1 MSMLPELGD
10 SGLMA
15 AIGVAVGLAVAALVL
30 LVDRRRVARD
40 KKALL
45 FWAGSLAEGWQ
56 RQLTGPQVSPGLKAI
71 GDAVEEVV
79 WGLATRLDEV
89 SRQRDEALSFL
100 SATDDGV
107 IVTDAEGKV
116 LLVNRAETERLGIPE
131 HRILGRSFIEV
142 VQDHEVNEVVQL
154 CLRSGSAQ
162 HSIVET
168 EPGKESLGV
177 TATPLE
183 GGGGCVVVL
192 HDLTD
197 LRQLER
203 VRTDFVANISHELRT
218 PLASLKL
225 LAETLSS
232 GGAHEPEV
240 LTDYL
245 GRIEVEVDRLT
256 LMVDELAE
264 LSSIETG
271 RVRFEMRPVNTG
283 KLVLRAVERLEALAG
298 RAGLSVEIDVPDGL
312 PEVEGDERR
321 LEQVLVNL
329 LHNAIKFTPPQ
340 GLVRV
345 SARVEGDEMM
355 VAVADSGVGIASDE
369 IERVFERFY
378 KADRSRSS
386 RGTGLGL
393 ALAKHVVNAH
403 GGRIKAESVEG
414 KGSTFRFTLPL

>member
-1 MSMLPELGD
+1 MLPEVGD
-10 SGLMA
+10 SSVVA
-15 AIGVAVGLAVAALVL
+15 AIGVVVGLAVAAFVL

-40 KKALL
+40 VKALVS
-45 FWAGSLAEGWQ
+45 WTGSLVEGQQ
-56 RQLTGPQVSPGLKAI
+56 RQLPGPQLSPGLKPVS
-71 GDAVEEVV
+71 DSVEEVV
-79 WGLATRLDEV
+79 RGLTTRLDEV
-89 SRQRDEALSFL
+89 SRERDEALSFL

-116 LLVNRAETERLGIPE
+116 VLVNRAETQRLRIPE
-131 HRILGRSFIEV
+131 HRTVGRSFIEV
-142 VQDHEVNEVVQL
+142 VQDHEVNAVVQL
-154 CLRSGSAQ
+154 CLRTGSAQ

-168 EPGKESLGV
+168 EPGREFLGV
-177 TATPLE
+177 TATPLVDK
-183 GGGGCVVVL
+183 GGCVVVF

-197 LRQLER
+197 LRHLER
-203 VRTDFVANISHELRT
+203 VRRDFVANVSHELRT

-232 GGAHEPEV
+232 AGAHEPQV

-245 GRIEVEVDRLT
+245 GRIEVEVDRLA
-256 LMVDELAE
+256 LMVDELGE

-271 RVRFEMRPVNTG
+271 EVRVERRPVNVG
-283 KLVLRAVERLEALAG
+283 KLVLRAVERLEALAR
-298 RAGLSVEIDVPDGL
+298 RAGLSVEIDVPDEL

-345 SARVEGDEMM
+345 SARVEGDEMT
-355 VAVADSGVGIASDE
+355 VAVADSGVGIPGDE

-393 ALAKHVVNAH
+393 ALARHVVNAH
-403 GGRIKAESVEG
+403 GGSIKAESVEG

>member
-1 MSMLPELGD
+1 
-10 SGLMA
+10 
-15 AIGVAVGLAVAALVL
+15 
-30 LVDRRRVARD
+30 
-40 KKALL
+40 
-45 FWAGSLAEGWQ
+45 
-56 RQLTGPQVSPGLKAI
+56 VSAGLKPV
-71 GDAVEEVV
+71 GDAIEEMVRELTARMDGV
-79 WGLATRLDEV
+79 RRE
-89 SRQRDEALSFL
+89 RDEARSFL

-107 IVTDAEGKV
+107 IVTDGEGKV
-116 LLVNRAETERLGIPE
+116 VLVNRVEAERRRIPE
-131 HRILGRSFIEV
+131 DRAAGRPFIEV
-142 VQDHEVNEVVQL
+142 VQDHEINEVVQL
-154 CLRSGSAQ
+154 CLRTGSVQ
-162 HSIVET
+162 RSIVET
-168 EPGKESLGV
+168 EPGREFLGV
-177 TATPLE
+177 TATPLG
-183 GGGGCVVVL
+183 GGGGCVVVF

-203 VRTDFVANISHELRT
+203 VRRDFVANVSHELRT

-232 GGAHEPEV
+232 AGAHEPEV

-245 GRIEVEVDRLT
+245 GRIEVEVDRLA

-264 LSSIETG
+264 LSAIETG
-271 RVRFEMRPVNTG
+271 QVQFERRPVNVG
-283 KLVLRAVERLEALAG
+283 RLVLRAVERLEALAG
-298 RAGLSVEIDVPDGL
+298 RAGLSVELDVPDGL

-340 GLVRV
+340 GNVRV
-345 SARVEGDEMM
+345 SARVEDSEMT

-369 IERVFERFY
+369 IERIFERFY

-393 ALAKHVVNAH
+393 ALAKHIVNAH
-403 GGRIKAESVEG
+403 GGRLQAESVEG